1 MSINKQKTV
10 LLASLF
16 LVFLTSALAFQ
27 TEDLRSP
34 EDDSFIKEN
43 QLNISYSNST
53 NIDSANYTL
62 TEVEGDFKSDEDLLY
77 SKETFNRTVEVG
89 SDGRYQLNVSVKKDG
104 SITTKDYNLTFD
116 TEKPS
121 LNINS
126 PTNTYHNSSIDV
138 NADYSD
144 ETTSVADAS
153 FRVNTSGT

>member
-1 MSINKQKTV
+1 
-10 LLASLF
+10 
-16 LVFLTSALAFQ
+16 
-27 TEDLRSP
+27 
-34 EDDSFIKEN
+34 
-43 QLNISYSNST
+43 LNISYSNST